1 LIATPHLET
10 FILEVLGML
19 ETTREALADER
30 EKIREKIADTKA
42 FQKSVREGEGRFV
55 QLSDGED
62 PNWNCFLVRREQM
75 IAKEV
80 RRSFLDREEL
90 NEDRIVL
97 EWVRD
102 LDLWE
107 IAWDIQNYV
116 RSFVMDMER
125 LVKSQIDCLFR

>member
-1 LIATPHLET
+1 
-10 FILEVLGML
+10 ML

-55 QLSDGED
+55 QLSSGED
-62 PNWNCFLVRREQM
+62 PNWNCFLVRQEQM

-125 LVKSQIDCLFR
+125 LVKSQIDCLFQ